1 MKAFHISFTFDQPQ
15 PGVIT
20 IPALNAD
27 EARDKLLKML
37 ESFANVKV
45 HNVVDLEDIP
55 FLQKMFDNQME
66 NARDT
71 AIIIDGEFEE
81 VDEELE
87 GYENNVI
94 EFPNDKKP
102 N

>member
-20 IPALNAD
+20 IPASSAD

-37 ESFANVKV
+37 ETFANVKV

-55 FLQKMFDNQME
+55 FLQRMFDSQME

-71 AIIIDGEFEE
+71 AIIVDGEFDE
-81 VDEELE
+81 VE
-87 GYENNVI
+87 GYEDNVI
-94 EFPNDKKP
+94 EFPTPEDKKP

>member
-20 IPALNAD
+20 IPALSAD

-71 AIIIDGEFEE
+71 AIIIDESLMTDD
-81 VDEELE
+81 VDQF
-87 GYENNVI
+87 NNVI